1 AADRI
6 CSKRLVP
13 FLPELIDALER
24 HGHLQLEESVR
35 QRLCSI
41 SPATVDR
48 LLHQVRYGSA
58 PKGISTTRPGS
69 LLKHQIPVR
78 TFADWDDL
86 KPGFFEADLVAH
98 CGTVNA
104 GSYLNTLTMTDVDTG
119 WTECLSLLVREQ
131 DIVVKAIEAARRL
144 IPFPMLGLDTDNG
157 KEFINHTLLDY
168 CRRESITFTRSRP
181 YKKND
186 QCHVEQ
192 KNGSIVRRV
201 VGYDRFEG
209 LEACRILSTLYQRL
223 RLYVIPALAQAHCQ
237 RALWK
242 PGGQEVRS
250 SSNAL
255 PAGAGLGCG

>member
-1 AADRI
+1 MR
-6 CSKRLVP
+6 
-13 FLPELIDALER
+13 E
-24 HGHLQLEESVR
+24 
-35 QRLCSI
+35 RLCAI
-41 SPATVDR
+41 SPATGDR
-48 LLHQVRYGSA
+48 LLHQLRYGSA

-131 DIVVKAIEAARRL
+131 DLVVKAIDTARRL

-157 KEFINHTLLDY
+157 KEFINYSCSTIAGVNRLRLPGVGPTKRTISANPPIHGG
-168 CRRESITFTRSRP
+168 I
-181 YKKND
+181 
-186 QCHVEQ
+186 EQ

-223 RLYVIPALAQAHCQ
+223 RLYVIPALAQADRQ
-237 RALWK
+237 RAHWK
-242 PGGQEVRS
+242 PGRQKVRS

-255 PAGAGLGCG
+255 PASAGFRCG